1 MTFNLYRIKIQEISD
16 LKQKKLAKQQ
26 YPKYFIFPC
35 EQGHLKKMDIWDD
48 EPIPDLLSVQNVLI
62 FQ

>member
-1 MTFNLYRIKIQEISD
+1 MIFNVYRIKLEEISD
-16 LKQKKLAKQQ
+16 LKLKKLAQQQ
-26 YPKYFIFPC
+26 YPKYFIFPG
-35 EQGHLKKMDIWDD
+35 EHGHLKKMNIWDD